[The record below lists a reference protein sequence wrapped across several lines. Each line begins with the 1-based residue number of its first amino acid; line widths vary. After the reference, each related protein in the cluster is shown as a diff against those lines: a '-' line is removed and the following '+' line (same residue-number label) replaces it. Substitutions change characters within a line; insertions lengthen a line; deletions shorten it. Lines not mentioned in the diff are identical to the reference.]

1 MQQKYWASPDGKR
14 LVSGNHGGAPTGMRE
29 VTKEMYQGLL
39 EALREA
45 AEVAHVEAQARSAAE
60 LAERAAKVYEET
72 RSVTL
77 AQMVD
82 PTWRP
87 TDGN

>member
-1 MQQKYWASPDGKR
+1 MKFWASPDGKR
-14 LVSGNHGGAPTGMRE
+14 LASGTHSSPPPGMRE
-29 VTKEMYQGLL
+29 VTEEMYQGLL

-45 AEVAHVEAQARSAAE
+45 MEVSRVEAEARSAAE
-60 LAERAAKVYEET
+60 RTERAARVYEET
-72 RSVTL
+72 GSTAL
-77 AQMVD
+77 AQIVD